1 MRNSI
6 LSAMTL
12 IASTKAIKTTD
23 TSINGGSSGDIET
36 GIVYPDGREDEIR
49 VPPHW
54 YPASFGWFGDGGFCS
69 GTMVSPRMALTAA
82 HCVSKRWNSDNL
94 PNNARVKLTGSTEG
108 QFEWF
113 NI

>member
-23 TSINGGSSGDIET
+23 TSISGGSSGDIET

-49 VPPHW
+49 ISPHR
-54 YPASFGWFGDGGFCS
+54 YPASFGWFSAGGFCS

-82 HCVSKRWNSDNL
+82 HCVTRDWDTDSL
-94 PNNARVKLTGSTEG
+94 PGNARVKITGR
-108 QFEWF
+108 
-113 NI
+113 